1 MGLFRHLTQYFT
13 KEVEDQI
20 KPKTI
25 GTSSKADKNIWT
37 DTGPGARSTE
47 LLSRYIT
54 VYEKGGLLSE
64 AFDLYPIF
72 MFSQGYEFIGDPGGI
87 EACESFVDG
96 FDFSKT
102 LTLMVI
108 GSLVCADSFAEVA
121 PGRGAMSRT
130 PVAMLPRDPTQF
142 SIVFDDRGI
151 SEAYE
156 QKVGFDKKIR
166 LEKNEICHVQMIP
179 SLRGSY
185 GVSLMAR
192 CFDEAMRDTRIV
204 TGLSNAIDR
213 HGTPKWL
220 GRVGATPESIVDQ
233 ESLDLITT
241 TLSNLNSK
249 TSIAV
254 PKSVEVQQL
263 DTSGIQ
269 GVQAYQ
275 EMSLLRLLGAI
286 GVPGELVGWRQGTT
300 DNTAVSRI
308 RAFLLKCESYNR
320 ALARQL
326 NLQVFDQVTGNSGSV
341 KIQFKSLLP
350 DEIADKTAW
359 IVNLMKADP
368 LDPYGIITKEQIQE
382 KLGLI

>member
-72 MFSQGYEFIGDPGGI
+72 MFSQGYEFIGDPRGI

-192 CFDEAMRDTRIV
+192 CFDEVMRDTRIV

-233 ESLDLITT
+233 ESLDLITA

-269 GVQAYQ
+269 GVKEYH

-286 GVPGELVGWRQGTT
+286 GVPGELVGWRLGTT

-308 RAFLLKCESYNR
+308 RAFLLKCESYNQ

-326 NLQVFDQVTGNSGSV
+326 NLQVFDQVTGVSGSV

-350 DEIADKTAW
+350 DEIADKIAW

-368 LDPYGIITKEQIQE
+368 LDPYGIITKEQVRE

>member
-1 MGLFRHLTQYFT
+1 MGIFRHLTQYFT

-64 AFDLYPIF
+64 AFDLYPLF
-72 MFSQGYEFIGDPGGI
+72 MFSRGYEFIGDPGGI

-269 GVQAYQ
+269 GVQEYH

-308 RAFLLKCESYNR
+308 RAFLLKCESYNQ

-326 NLQVFDQVTGNSGSV
+326 NLQVFDQVTGVS
-341 KIQFKSLLP
+341 
-350 DEIADKTAW
+350 
-359 IVNLMKADP
+359 
-368 LDPYGIITKEQIQE
+368 
-382 KLGLI
+382 

>member
-13 KEVEDQI
+13 KEVESQI

-47 LLSRYIT
+47 LLSRYIS

-87 EACESFVDG
+87 EACKSFVDG

-108 GSLVCADSFAEVA
+108 GSLVCADAFAEVA

-151 SEAYE
+151 AEAYE

-166 LEKNEICHVQMIP
+166 LEKNEICHIQMIP

-269 GVQAYQ
+269 GVQAYH

-286 GVPGELVGWRQGTT
+286 GVPGELVGWRQGAT

-308 RAFLLKCESYNR
+308 RAFLLKCESYNQ

-326 NLQVFDQVTGNSGSV
+326 NLQVFDQITGNSGSV

-350 DEIADKTAW
+350 DEIADDIAW

-368 LDPYGIITKEQIQE
+368 LDPYGIITKEQIRE
-382 KLGLI
+382 KLRLI

>member
-1 MGLFRHLTQYFT
+1 
-13 KEVEDQI
+13 
-20 KPKTI
+20 
-25 GTSSKADKNIWT
+25 
-37 DTGPGARSTE
+37 
-47 LLSRYIT
+47 
-54 VYEKGGLLSE
+54 
-64 AFDLYPIF
+64 
-72 MFSQGYEFIGDPGGI
+72 
-87 EACESFVDG
+87 
-96 FDFSKT
+96 
-102 LTLMVI
+102 MVI
-108 GSLVCADSFAEVA
+108 GSLVCADAFAEVA

-142 SIVFDDRGI
+142 SIVFDERGI
-151 SEAYE
+151 AEAYE

-233 ESLDLITT
+233 ESLDLITA

-249 TSIAV
+249 TSLAV

-269 GVQAYQ
+269 GVQAYH
-275 EMSLLRLLGAI
+275 EMCLLRLLGAI

-308 RAFLLKCESYNR
+308 RAFLLKCESYNQ

-341 KIQFKSLLP
+341 KIKFKSLLP
-350 DEIADKTAW
+350 DEMADKTAW

-368 LDPYGIITKEQIQE
+368 LDPYGIITKEQVRE

>member
-1 MGLFRHLTQYFT
+1 MKLFRHLTQYFT

-108 GSLVCADSFAEVA
+108 GSLVCADSFAEIA

-142 SIVFDDRGI
+142 SIVFDERGI
-151 SEAYE
+151 AEAYE

-233 ESLDLITT
+233 ESLDLITA

-269 GVQAYQ
+269 GVKEYH

-350 DEIADKTAW
+350 DEIADKIAW

-368 LDPYGIITKEQIQE
+368 LDPYGIITKEQVRE